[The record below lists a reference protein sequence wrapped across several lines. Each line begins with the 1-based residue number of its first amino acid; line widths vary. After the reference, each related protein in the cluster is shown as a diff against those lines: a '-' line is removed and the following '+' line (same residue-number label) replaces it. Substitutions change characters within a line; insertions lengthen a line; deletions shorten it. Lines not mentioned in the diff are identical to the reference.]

1 MGQKT
6 GDAVNFVANSTKLAK
21 AGFAEAGQSLDLLTT
36 IMNAYGLEAK
46 DVTKVSDI
54 LINTQNLG
62 KVTVGEL
69 SQSMGK
75 VIPTAKAYGINLEQV
90 ASGYAIMTAKG
101 IKSAETTT
109 YMASMFNELGKSG
122 TKASDTVKEISG
134 KSFQDL
140 IKSGKTV
147 GDVLAMMDDY
157 AKKNNLSLAD
167 LFGSAEAGKASL
179 ILSANAGKDFNEML
193 KSMNNTAGATDEAF
207 KKVTNT
213 TGERFRKSL
222 NQLKNDAIKL
232 GDSIAPLMDKLS
244 SAISTIADKL
254 NGLSKEQLDSIAKW
268 GTFAI
273 ASGGALKI
281 LGGGISTIGNIAG
294 GLSKLTGFLGKATTA
309 TKSAEAAIGLAT
321 KGFSAMGL
329 ATKASTILLNP
340 WALAIAGVGIAGV
353 ATAKYLKK
361 DAVPAVDLFADK
373 VEYSTKQVT
382 DNYGN
387 MTTQVESNTI
397 KISKATK
404 DAVGAYIKMDDDVSK
419 TLTDLYVTSAKIT
432 GDNTKSLIDKYNSM
446 NTQIKD
452 GMDKHYSNQEKT
464 MKDFFATSNA
474 LTDKEEADALKTLKE
489 SNEDKKRENDEYV
502 KKIQTILE
510 KASKDKRELNSQ
522 EQKEINAI
530 QEKMKTNAV
539 KSLSDSEVE
548 SKVIL
553 ERLKGYSERITAE
566 QASEVI
572 KNAEK
577 QRQESVNAAEKQYD
591 ETVANIVR
599 MRDESHAITKDQA
612 DKLIADAERQKKESI
627 TKAGEMKD
635 EVVQKIKEMNADTL
649 KNIDENDGH
658 IMSKWEKLK
667 GWFTDNPITRWIKTK
682 TDDSDSEPGHKWT
695 GTNYWQ
701 GGLTYLH
708 DAPGRN
714 TNYELYDLPRGTR
727 IYNHDAS
734 EDLVLQ
740 TAESV
745 ATKVAGSI
753 LNNSNGK
760 GKIEV
765 IQHIYCPVP
774 TPSELARQTKNNLKE
789 LGLQW

>member
-1 MGQKT
+1 
-6 GDAVNFVANSTKLAK
+6 
-21 AGFAEAGQSLDLLTT
+21 
-36 IMNAYGLEAK
+36 
-46 DVTKVSDI
+46 
-54 LINTQNLG
+54 
-62 KVTVGEL
+62 
-69 SQSMGK
+69 
-75 VIPTAKAYGINLEQV
+75 
-90 ASGYAIMTAKG
+90 
-101 IKSAETTT
+101 
-109 YMASMFNELGKSG
+109 
-122 TKASDTVKEISG
+122 
-134 KSFQDL
+134 
-140 IKSGKTV
+140 
-147 GDVLAMMDDY
+147 
-157 AKKNNLSLAD
+157 
-167 LFGSAEAGKASL
+167 
-179 ILSANAGKDFNEML
+179 
-193 KSMNNTAGATDEAF
+193 
-207 KKVTNT
+207 
-213 TGERFRKSL
+213 
-222 NQLKNDAIKL
+222 
-232 GDSIAPLMDKLS
+232 
-244 SAISTIADKL
+244 
-254 NGLSKEQLDSIAKW
+254 
-268 GTFAI
+268 
-273 ASGGALKI
+273 
-281 LGGGISTIGNIAG
+281 
-294 GLSKLTGFLGKATTA
+294 
-309 TKSAEAAIGLAT
+309 
-321 KGFSAMGL
+321 
-329 ATKASTILLNP
+329 
-340 WALAIAGVGIAGV
+340 
-353 ATAKYLKK
+353 
-361 DAVPAVDLFADK
+361 
-373 VEYSTKQVT
+373 
-382 DNYGN
+382 
-387 MTTQVESNTI
+387 
-397 KISKATK
+397 
-404 DAVGAYIKMDDDVSK
+404 
-419 TLTDLYVTSAKIT
+419 
-432 GDNTKSLIDKYNSM
+432 
-446 NTQIKD
+446 
-452 GMDKHYSNQEKT
+452 
-464 MKDFFATSNA
+464 
-474 LTDKEEADALKTLKE
+474 
-489 SNEDKKRENDEYV
+489 
-502 KKIQTILE
+502 
-510 KASKDKRELNSQ
+510 
-522 EQKEINAI
+522 
-530 QEKMKTNAV
+530 MKTNAV

-682 TDDSDSEPGHKWT
+682 NDDSDSEPGHKWT

-774 TPSELARQTKNNLKE
+774 TPSELARQTKNNLEE